1 MKKYLILER
10 IWNNPVLGN
19 RNFWILRE
27 KLNLNFTSI
36 LTRLNKNRLLWLYFF
51 EIREKTLEIQKTLVK
66 HDQIVESSRFALPR
80 DILSNCS
87 YESLFIWI
95 STQNKSLIKKP
106 CIIHVI
112 PLPSVVHSRS
122 LTLKK
127 IGFLLILESDRADL
141 TKFSNLYLYY
151 INTQNWIE
159 NYFQPEIILIPKLLE
174 VR

>member
-66 HDQIVESSRFALPR
+66 HD
-80 DILSNCS
+80 
-87 YESLFIWI
+87 
-95 STQNKSLIKKP
+95 
-106 CIIHVI
+106 
-112 PLPSVVHSRS
+112 
-122 LTLKK
+122 
-127 IGFLLILESDRADL
+127 
-141 TKFSNLYLYY
+141 
-151 INTQNWIE
+151 
-159 NYFQPEIILIPKLLE
+159 
-174 VR
+174 